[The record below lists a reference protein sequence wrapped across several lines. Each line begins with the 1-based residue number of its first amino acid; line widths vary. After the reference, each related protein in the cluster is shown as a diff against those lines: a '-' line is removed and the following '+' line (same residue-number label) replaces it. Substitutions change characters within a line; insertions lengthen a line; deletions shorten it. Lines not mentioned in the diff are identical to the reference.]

1 MFTAQVDM
9 QQLKDIVLPEAGR
22 RYLEGRVTDTDG
34 NPVARARVMMRGGD
48 KMTTTDAEGYY
59 RLDELVAAVEVEVNI
74 DHKDYGYY
82 QFRYIPTNQT
92 QNFVLIK
99 ADRFLAGK
107 VTDADGNSIQGAFVS
122 VESDDEEASG
132 HVNVGTRTNAQG
144 EFRLNNLLDEKVA
157 LYVSRGGIYKIF
169 KDVETNRDD
178 AVFVLKEEQP
188 SEPPKPPSEEE
199 IAKREY
205 RTRADERLKSLAG
218 KPAPGLDVAQW
229 LNCEPMKL
237 AEMKGK
243 VVVLDFWS
251 SKKVRCVEA
260 TRLMNALQN
269 EYGPKG
275 VVFIGIHEFPAEV
288 DELKK
293 FIEEKGITYKIAV
306 DKESPEIGAKGMT
319 FDKYGVAWSPTLF
332 IVIDKEGTVHTD
344 IWDSSLE
351 EKIKELLSK

>member
-1 MFTAQVDM
+1 MS
-9 QQLKDIVLPEAGR
+9 QLKDIVLQEPGR
-22 RYLEGRVTDTDG
+22 RYLEGKVTDTDG
-34 NPVARARVMMRGGD
+34 NPVARARVMARSND
-48 KMTTTDAEGYY
+48 KMATTDAEGYY

-74 DHKDYGYY
+74 DHEDYGYNR
-82 QFRYIPTNQT
+82 FRYVPTNQT

-122 VESDDEEASG
+122 VESDDEASG
-132 HVNVGTRTNAQG
+132 HVNVGTSTNAQG
-144 EFRLNNLLDEKVA
+144 EFRLNNLLDEKVSI
-157 LYVSRGGIYKIF
+157 YVGRERIYKIF

-205 RTRADERLKSLAG
+205 RTRSDERSKNLSG
-218 KPAPGLDVAQW
+218 KPAPELDVAQW
-229 LNCEPMKL
+229 LNCEPVKL
-237 AEMKGK
+237 AELKGK

-260 TRLMNALQN
+260 TRLTNALQK
-269 EYGPKG
+269 EYGPKD
-275 VVFIGIHEFPAEV
+275 VVFIGVHEFPAEV

-306 DKESPEIGAKGMT
+306 DKESPEIGAYGMT
-319 FDKYGVAWSPTLF
+319 FDKYGVWYFPKF
-332 IVIDKEGTVHTD
+332 IVIDKEGMLHTD
-344 IWDSSLE
+344 MQDYSLE
-351 EKIKELLSK
+351 EKIKELLK